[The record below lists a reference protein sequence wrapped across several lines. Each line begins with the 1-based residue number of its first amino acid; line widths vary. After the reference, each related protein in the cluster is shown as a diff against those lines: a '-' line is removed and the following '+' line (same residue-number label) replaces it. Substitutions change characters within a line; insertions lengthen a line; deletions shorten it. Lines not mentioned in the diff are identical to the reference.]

1 MEVKFRNI
9 ETMDA
14 DVEASL
20 KAPYTIRLFANRQLY
35 EELPASHEDTRRRTR
50 MCKHAR
56 GPQFS
61 SHRSIVG
68 DDPRDARLCSQ
79 PGVEHEVPIYCH
91 IEGRVPLARCI
102 EPEAPCRLTKVEIQ
116 PRPLLRCNST

>member
-1 MEVKFRNI
+1 
-9 ETMDA
+9 
-14 DVEASL
+14 
-20 KAPYTIRLFANRQLY
+20 
-35 EELPASHEDTRRRTR
+35 

-116 PRPLLRCNST
+116 PRPLLRVQLHVTSRDGTFEPVRRRT